1 MKISISNEN
10 KITAARGMTG
20 LFIEDINYAIDG
32 GLYAEMLENANFE
45 ARDVSGKFCKPSWM
59 LVIPKLSLNRQSEG
73 LVMRGTRKICKAG
86 RQREGSVLQT
96 EAEVPGS

>member
-45 ARDVSGKFCKPSWM
+45 ARDVSGKWDNYRELHDCGYGWEAFPS
-59 LVIPKLSLNRQSEG
+59 G
-73 LVMRGTRKICKAG
+73 DRK
-86 RQREGSVLQT
+86 SV
-96 EAEVPGS
+96 V

>member
-45 ARDVSGKFCKPSWM
+45 ARDVSGKWD
-59 LVIPKLSLNRQSEG
+59 N
-73 LVMRGTRKICKAG
+73 
-86 RQREGSVLQT
+86 
-96 EAEVPGS
+96 